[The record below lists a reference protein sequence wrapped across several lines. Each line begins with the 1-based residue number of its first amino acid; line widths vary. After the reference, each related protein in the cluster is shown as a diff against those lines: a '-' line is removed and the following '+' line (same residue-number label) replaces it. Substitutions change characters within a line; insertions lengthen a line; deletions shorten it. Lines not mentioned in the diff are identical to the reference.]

1 MLLSGPSEA
10 LDRVVVVR
18 IGGDEPMIR
27 SPPMLVVG
35 LTGGIGAGKSTV
47 SQLLG
52 ERGAVIVDADLIAR
66 QVVEP
71 DGPAYQ
77 GVVARCGTAVLLGD
91 RTLDRPR
98 LAEIVFNDP
107 AALADLNA
115 IVHPA
120 VGAVIAER
128 LADEASTDHVV
139 VLDVPLL
146 VESGRSNTAG
156 TIVVDCPPEEAL
168 RRAVARGL
176 PEDDVRRRM
185 ANQVSR
191 EERLAKADFVV
202 DNSGPESALPA
213 EVDRA
218 WSWIQSLH
226 PGSGDDSPL

>member
-1 MLLSGPSEA
+1 
-10 LDRVVVVR
+10 
-18 IGGDEPMIR
+18 
-27 SPPMLVVG
+27 MLVVG

-47 SQLLG
+47 SQLLAG
-52 ERGAVIVDADLIAR
+52 RGAVIVDADAIAR
-66 QVVEP
+66 EVVEP

-77 GVVARCGTAVLLGD
+77 GVIDRFGKEVLRDDG
-91 RTLDRPR
+91 TLDRPA
-98 LAEIVFNDP
+98 LAAIVFSD
-107 AALADLNA
+107 ADALKDLNA

-120 VGAVIAER
+120 VGGVIAER
-128 LADEASTDHVV
+128 LAEESSTNHVV
-139 VLDVPLL
+139 ILDVPLL
-146 VESGRSNTAG
+146 VESGRGDMGG

-185 ANQVSR
+185 GNQVSR

-218 WSWIQSLH
+218 WEWIQSLKSR
-226 PGSGDDSPL
+226 SGDAQSP

>member
-1 MLLSGPSEA
+1 
-10 LDRVVVVR
+10 
-18 IGGDEPMIR
+18 
-27 SPPMLVVG
+27 MLVVG

-47 SQLLG
+47 SRLLT
-52 ERGAVIVDADLIAR
+52 ERGAVILDADLYAR
-66 QVVEP
+66 EVVEP
-71 DGPAYQ
+71 GGPAYQ
-77 GVVARCGTAVLLGD
+77 GVVDRFGKEVLHDDG
-91 RTLDRPR
+91 TLDRAG

-128 LADEASTDHVV
+128 LAEEASTDHVV
-139 VLDVPLL
+139 ILDVPLL

-176 PEDDVRRRM
+176 PEEDVWRRM

-191 EERLAKADFVV
+191 EDRLAKADFVV
-202 DNSGPESALPA
+202 DNSGPESALSA

-218 WSWIQSLH
+218 WTWIQSLKL
-226 PGSGDDSPL
+226 GSGDDSRP

>member
-1 MLLSGPSEA
+1 
-10 LDRVVVVR
+10 
-18 IGGDEPMIR
+18 MIR
-27 SPPMLVVG
+27 SPLVLVVG

-47 SQLLG
+47 SRLLASH
-52 ERGAVIVDADLIAR
+52 GAVIVDADVIAR

-77 GVVARCGTAVLLGD
+77 GVVDRFGSGVLLTDGH
-91 RTLDRPR
+91 LDRAR
-98 LAEIVFNDP
+98 LAEIVFAD
-107 AALADLNA
+107 AGALADLNA

-120 VGAVIAER
+120 VGEVIANR
-128 LADEASTDHVV
+128 LAEEASTDHVV
-139 VLDVPLL
+139 ILDVPLL

-176 PEDDVRRRM
+176 AEEDVRRRM

-202 DNSGPESALPA
+202 DNSGSESALPA
-213 EVDRA
+213 EVDRL
-218 WSWIQSLH
+218 WSWIESLQSADA
-226 PGSGDDSPL
+226 PSG

>member
-1 MLLSGPSEA
+1 
-10 LDRVVVVR
+10 
-18 IGGDEPMIR
+18 MIR

-47 SQLLG
+47 SHLLAG
-52 ERGAVIVDADLIAR
+52 RGAVIVDADAIAR
-66 QVVEP
+66 AVVEP

-77 GVVARCGTAVLLGD
+77 GVVDRFGKDVLQDDG
-91 RTLDRPR
+91 TLDR
-98 LAEIVFNDP
+98 
-107 AALADLNA
+107 AALAAIVFSDADALKDLNA

-120 VGAVIAER
+120 VGAVITER
-128 LADEASTDHVV
+128 LAEESSTSHVV

-146 VESGRSNTAG
+146 VESGRGDTAG
-156 TIVVDCPPEEAL
+156 TIVVDCPPEVAL

-213 EVDRA
+213 EVDKA
-218 WSWIQSLH
+218 WAWIQSL
-226 PGSGDDSPL
+226 PARSGDDSRP

>member
-1 MLLSGPSEA
+1 
-10 LDRVVVVR
+10 
-18 IGGDEPMIR
+18 
-27 SPPMLVVG
+27 MLVVG

-47 SQLLG
+47 SKLLAAH
-52 ERGAVIVDADLIAR
+52 GAVIVDADLIAR
-66 QVVEP
+66 EVVEP

-77 GVVARCGTAVLLGD
+77 GVVDRFGKEVLLDDGS
-91 RTLDRPR
+91 LNRPA
-98 LAEIVFNDP
+98 LAEIVFADP
-107 AALADLNA
+107 VALADLNN

-120 VGAVIAER
+120 VGAVITER
-128 LADEASTDHVV
+128 LAEESSTDHVV

-146 VESGRSNTAG
+146 VESGRTNTAG

-176 PEDDVRRRM
+176 PEEDVRRRM

-213 EVDRA
+213 EVDKA
-218 WSWIQSLH
+218 WTWVQSL
-226 PGSGDDSPL
+226 PEA

>member
-1 MLLSGPSEA
+1 
-10 LDRVVVVR
+10 
-18 IGGDEPMIR
+18 
-27 SPPMLVVG
+27 MLVVG

-47 SQLLG
+47 SRLLAAHN
-52 ERGAVIVDADLIAR
+52 AVIVDADLIAR
-66 QVVEP
+66 EVVEP

-77 GVVARCGTAVLLGD
+77 GVVDRFGKEVLLPDGH
-91 RTLDRPR
+91 LDRAR
-98 LAEIVFNDP
+98 LAEIVFND
-107 AALADLNA
+107 ADALKDLNA
-115 IVHPA
+115 VVHPA

-128 LADEASTDHVV
+128 LAEEAPADHVV
-139 VLDVPLL
+139 ILDVPLL

-213 EVDRA
+213 EVDKA
-218 WSWIQSLH
+218 WEWIQTLKSR
-226 PGSGDDSPL
+226 SGDDSPR

>member
-1 MLLSGPSEA
+1 
-10 LDRVVVVR
+10 
-18 IGGDEPMIR
+18 
-27 SPPMLVVG
+27 MLVVG
-35 LTGGIGAGKSTV
+35 LTGGIGAGKSTFAR
-47 SQLLG
+47 LLAG
-52 ERGAVIVDADLIAR
+52 RGAVVLDADVYAR
-66 QVVEP
+66 EVVEP
-71 DGPAYQ
+71 GGPAYQ
-77 GVVARCGTAVLLGD
+77 ALVDRFGPDVLLPDGHV
-91 RTLDRPR
+91 DRPA
-98 LAEIVFNDP
+98 LAAIVFSDP
-107 AALADLNA
+107 AALADLNG

-128 LADEASTDHVV
+128 LAEEAPTDHVV

-191 EERLAKADFVV
+191 EERLAKADLVV

-213 EVDRA
+213 EIDKA
-218 WSWIQSLH
+218 WAWIESLAEEEH
-226 PGSGDDSPL
+226 SRGG

>member
-1 MLLSGPSEA
+1 
-10 LDRVVVVR
+10 
-18 IGGDEPMIR
+18 
-27 SPPMLVVG
+27 
-35 LTGGIGAGKSTV
+35 
-47 SQLLG
+47 
-52 ERGAVIVDADLIAR
+52 VIVDADLIAR

-77 GVVARCGTAVLLGD
+77 GVVDRFGTEVLLDDG
-91 RTLDRPR
+91 TLDRPR
-98 LAEIVFNDP
+98 LAEIVFSDP

-218 WSWIQSLH
+218 WAWIQTL
-226 PGSGDDSPL
+226 PAARSGDDSPR

>member
-1 MLLSGPSEA
+1 M
-10 LDRVVVVR
+10 D
-18 IGGDEPMIR
+18 PMIR
-27 SPPMLVVG
+27 SPLVLVVG
-35 LTGGIGAGKSTV
+35 LTGGIGAGKSSV
-47 SQLLG
+47 SRLLASH
-52 ERGAVIVDADLIAR
+52 GAVIVDADLIAR
-66 QVVEP
+66 EVVEP
-71 DGPAYQ
+71 GGPAYQ
-77 GVVARCGTAVLLGD
+77 GVVDRFGDGVLLDDGS
-91 RTLDRPR
+91 LNRPA
-98 LAEIVFNDP
+98 LAEIVFAD
-107 AALADLNA
+107 ADALKDLNG

-128 LADEASTDHVV
+128 LAEEAPTDHVV

-146 VESGRSNTAG
+146 VESGRTNTSG

-213 EVDRA
+213 EVDKA
-218 WSWIQSLH
+218 WAWIQTLATPS
-226 PGSGDDSPL
+226 